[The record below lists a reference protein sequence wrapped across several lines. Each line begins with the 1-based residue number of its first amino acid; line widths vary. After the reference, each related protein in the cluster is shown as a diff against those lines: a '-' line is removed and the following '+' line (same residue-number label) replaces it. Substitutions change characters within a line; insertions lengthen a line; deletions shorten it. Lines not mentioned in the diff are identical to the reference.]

1 MVIFGAVPCV
11 REATHPDQ
19 RGIYSKKSLREPLVI
34 LVSLWF
40 KIARSCYPAVV
51 RIDDLQTPSALV
63 DLDRLESN
71 AARMVEKALRLGV
84 RLRPHVKTHKCIE
97 AARIQT
103 DLHFGGL
110 TVSTLAEAQA
120 FAAGGFND
128 ITYAVPIAPQKI
140 GEAADLHVEIGTLN
154 MLVDH
159 PDTVR
164 AIEELATSRGIQL
177 PVLLEID
184 CGGGRSGVD
193 PASDIAQLLVR
204 WLADAESVD
213 FRGLLTHAGHAYLSR
228 SRSEAYEVACEERN
242 LMNAFAAELRDL
254 GIEIAEVSVGST
266 PTLRAIDDL
275 TGVTEARPG
284 NYLFNDFFQSAIGSC
299 DLDDIA
305 FSVLAT
311 VISVDTEQ
319 ARAVVDAGALA
330 LSKDPGPTHVDP
342 ECGFGLPVTFED
354 QHPLP
359 GLRLVGLTQE
369 HGSLIGPGVAALKPG
384 TRLRIVPNHSCLS
397 AACFDRYHVVRDTE
411 VVDEWHPVRGW

>member
-1 MVIFGAVPCV
+1 
-11 REATHPDQ
+11 
-19 RGIYSKKSLREPLVI
+19 
-34 LVSLWF
+34 VSLWF
-40 KIARSCYPAVV
+40 FQCYPFDVPFEE
-51 RIDDLQTPSALV
+51 LPTPCALV

-71 AARMVEKALRLGV
+71 AKRMAEKAQRLGV
-84 RLRPHVKTHKCIE
+84 RLRPHVKTHKCVE

-120 FAAGGFND
+120 FAAGGFSD

-140 GEAADLHVEIGTLN
+140 GDAADLHAEIGTLN
-154 MLVDH
+154 LLVDH
-159 PDTVR
+159 PETVR
-164 AIEELATSRGIQL
+164 AIEEMATSRSITL
-177 PVLLEID
+177 PAYLEID

-204 WLADAESVD
+204 RLADSDAID
-213 FRGLLTHAGHAYLSR
+213 FRGLLTHAGHAYRAR

-242 LMNAFAAELRDL
+242 LMTAIAAEVRDL
-254 GIEIAEVSVGST
+254 GVEVPEVSVGST

-284 NYLFNDFFQSAIGSC
+284 NYVFFDAFQAAIGSC
-299 DLDDIA
+299 DLDDVA

-319 ARAVVDAGALA
+319 GRATVDTGALA
-330 LSKDPGPTHVDP
+330 LSMDPGPAHVDA
-342 ECGFGLPVTFED
+342 ECGFGMPVTLED

-369 HGSLIGPGVAALKPG
+369 HGVLTGPGTEALHPG
-384 TRLRIVPNHSCLS
+384 TRLRVLPNHSCLS
-397 AACFDRYHVVRDTE
+397 ATCFDHYNIVRDLE
-411 VVDEWHPVRGW
+411 VVDEWRPVRGW

>member
-1 MVIFGAVPCV
+1 MLFEELPTPC
-11 REATHPDQ
+11 
-19 RGIYSKKSLREPLVI
+19 
-34 LVSLWF
+34 
-40 KIARSCYPAVV
+40 
-51 RIDDLQTPSALV
+51 ALV

-71 AARMVEKALRLGV
+71 AARMAETALRWGV
-84 RLRPHVKTHKCIE
+84 RLRPHVKTHKCVE

-120 FAAGGFND
+120 FAAGGFSD

-140 GEAADLHVEIGTLN
+140 SEAADLHVEIGTLS

-164 AIEELATSRGIQL
+164 AIEELAASRGITL

-204 WLADAESVD
+204 RLADAESID
-213 FRGLLTHAGHAYLSR
+213 FRGLLTHAGHAYLAR

-242 LMNAFAAELRDL
+242 LMNAFATEVRDL
-254 GIEIAEVSVGST
+254 GVEIAEVSVGST

-275 TGVTEARPG
+275 TGITEARPG

-299 DLDDIA
+299 DLDDVA

-319 ARAVVDAGALA
+319 GRAVVDAGALA
-330 LSKDPGPTHVDP
+330 LSKDPGPTHVDS
-342 ECGFGLPVTFED
+342 ECGYGLPVTLAD

-384 TRLRIVPNHSCLS
+384 TRLRILPNHSCLS
-397 AACFDRYHVVRDTE
+397 AACFDSYDVVRGSE
-411 VVDEWHPVRGW
+411 IVDEWHPVRGW